1 MLWMRIGSV
10 FRCLVHGHAADR
22 RLKMQLL
29 DELEPLVAEGG
40 LIIDWHTCELFPERW
55 PDLVVVLRCDHS
67 LLWERLEKRCVTDLA
82 LHLQIFL
89 TAQQRLSTEKD
100 PRK

>member
-1 MLWMRIGSV
+1 MNLTTKNGRVMSWMRIGSG
-10 FRCLVHGHAADR
+10 FRCLLHGHPADL

-40 LIIDWHTCELFPERW
+40 LVIDWHSCELFPERW

-67 LLWERLEKRCVTDLA
+67 LLWERLEKRSVTDLA
-82 LHLQIFL
+82 LTRRSF
-89 TAQQRLSTEKD
+89 
-100 PRK
+100 